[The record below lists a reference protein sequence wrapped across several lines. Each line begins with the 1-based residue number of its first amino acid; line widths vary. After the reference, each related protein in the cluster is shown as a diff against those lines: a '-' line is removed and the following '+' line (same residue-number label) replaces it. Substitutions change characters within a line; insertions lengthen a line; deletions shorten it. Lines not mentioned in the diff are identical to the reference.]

1 MKTKKIIAMLLL
13 GTALLS
19 AGKNTA
25 PAETPVAPVA
35 LPWPLYIGLG
45 VVMTDIDRD
54 PCPCANDE
62 TIAED
67 HRYGGI
73 LRIGMDFNEYL
84 GVEARI
90 LKSLE
95 SGVFSETTHYGIYL
109 KPQFSLSEDLKIYGL
124 LGYGTTE
131 IDYTNGIRDSS
142 TDESGVAYGA
152 GVEYRLSRD
161 EDGNA
166 WSLWADY
173 SRVLKDKGAVHST
186 VDVFAAGGMYH
197 F

>member
-54 PCPCANDE
+54 PCPCANGE

-67 HRYGGI
+67 HRYGGV

-84 GVEARI
+84 GVEARV

-95 SGVFSETTHYGIYL
+95 SGVFSETTHYGLYF

-161 EDGNA
+161 EDGNG

>member
-54 PCPCANDE
+54 PCPCANGE

-67 HRYGGI
+67 HRYGGV

-84 GVEARI
+84 GVEARV

-95 SGVFSETTHYGIYL
+95 SGVFSETTHYGLYF

-186 VDVFAAGGMYH
+186 VDVFAAGGMCH